1 MDLAEWYAGKRW
13 VALLELI
20 DMLPAASR
28 LNEAIANDPEAAK
41 AIAEAN
47 QGNESEPWAPRTS
60 EWDLHATMLGD
71 IATKLDRLG
80 AILIKVN
87 GGKPGDVKPFPTP
100 KTEIQ
105 AAMKAAERD
114 WAVQFAG
121 QFGFST
127 EDL

>member
-1 MDLAEWYAGKRW
+1 MDLAEWFAGKRW

-20 DMLPAASR
+20 DMLPAACR

-41 AIAEAN
+41 AIAEAS
-47 QGNESEPWAPRTS
+47 QGRASDPWAPRTS
-60 EWDLHATMLGD
+60 EWDLNATLLSEISNG
-71 IATKLDRLG
+71 
-80 AILIKVN
+80 IKVLTAATIKAN

-100 KTEIQ
+100 QTKIQ
-105 AAMKAAERD
+105 AAMKAAERE

-121 QFGFST
+121 QFGFSA

>member
-1 MDLAEWYAGKRW
+1 
-13 VALLELI
+13 
-20 DMLPAASR
+20 MLPAASR
-28 LNEAIANDPEAAK
+28 LNEAITDDPEAAK

-47 QGNESEPWAPRTS
+47 QGKEMEPWAPRTA

-71 IATKLDRLG
+71 ISNGIKTLIAAT
-80 AILIKVN
+80 IKVN

-114 WAVQFAG
+114 WAVKFAG
-121 QFGFST
+121 QFGFSA

>member
-1 MDLAEWYAGKRW
+1 M
-13 VALLELI
+13 ALLELI

-41 AIAEAN
+41 AIAAAS
-47 QGNESEPWAPRTS
+47 QGKVMEPWTPRAA
-60 EWDLHATMLGD
+60 EWDLHATILGQ
-71 IATKLDRLG
+71 IATGIEVLT
-80 AILIKVN
+80 AATIKVN

-100 KTEIQ
+100 KSEIQ
-105 AAMKAAERD
+105 AAMKAAERE

-121 QFGFST
+121 QFGFSA